1 MKYVLT
7 LSFLLGLAFQSCHSQ
22 DTSKKPSPTRVNISK
37 ERSDSLTMHLP
48 SARGLINDFLQL
60 FSDNENK
67 MLDSLVSAFERKTTV
82 EISVATVDS
91 MMVKDKDFEDYTL
104 VMLRM
109 WGVGK
114 KDKNNGILIVIS
126 PDLRRMRIQNGYGIE
141 NILSDAETKNIIDNS
156 FIPKFK
162 EGKYFE
168 GTRDGIIAIINKLKQ
183 NGL

>member
-1 MKYVLT
+1 
-7 LSFLLGLAFQSCHSQ
+7 
-22 DTSKKPSPTRVNISK
+22 
-37 ERSDSLTMHLP
+37 MHVP
-48 SARGLINDFLQL
+48 QATGFINDFVQL
-60 FSDNENK
+60 FTHDEIK
-67 MLDSLVSAFERKTTV
+67 TLDSLVSTFENATTV
-82 EISVATVDS
+82 EIAVATVNS
-91 MMVKDKDFEDYTL
+91 VMVKEQDFEDYTL
-104 VMLRM
+104 VMSRT

-141 NILSDAETKNIIDNS
+141 NILSDAETEYIIDNS

-168 GTRDGIIAIINKLKQ
+168 GTRDGIIAIIAKLKQ